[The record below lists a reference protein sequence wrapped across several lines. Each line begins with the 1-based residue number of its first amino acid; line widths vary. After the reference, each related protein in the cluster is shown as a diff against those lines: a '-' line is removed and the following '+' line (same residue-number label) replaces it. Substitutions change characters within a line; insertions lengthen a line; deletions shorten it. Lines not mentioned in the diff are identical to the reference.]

1 LQQENE
7 MKNLMKQAM
16 GAVALSAMS
25 LSMIGTDGAVAKPKS
40 DKIKVNPPTAAEVET
55 GQLLIKDRPVAK
67 SSTGGLPP
75 EPTPAAWE
83 DPNGGQHFDK
93 GKGRPVAKSSTG
105 GQPPEPT
112 AAEVETGQL
121 LIRDRP
127 VSAAA
132 TENDLCGLPYTP
144 PCDKV
149 APAVDVETGQL
160 LIRDRPVS
168 AAATENDLCGLPY
181 TPPCDKVAPAVD
193 VETGQL
199 LIKDRPVRPSAARK
213 NKTGWIIPTI
223 AVAAALGAVLA
234 SGNNDDNPTSP

>member
-1 LQQENE
+1 L
-7 MKNLMKQAM
+7 

-40 DKIKVNPPTAAEVET
+40 DKIKVNPPTAAE
-55 GQLLIKDRPVAK
+55 
-67 SSTGGLPP
+67 
-75 EPTPAAWE
+75 
-83 DPNGGQHFDK
+83 
-93 GKGRPVAKSSTG
+93 
-105 GQPPEPT
+105 
-112 AAEVETGQL
+112 
-121 LIRDRP
+121 
-127 VSAAA
+127 
-132 TENDLCGLPYTP
+132 
-144 PCDKV
+144 
-149 APAVDVETGQL
+149 VETGQL